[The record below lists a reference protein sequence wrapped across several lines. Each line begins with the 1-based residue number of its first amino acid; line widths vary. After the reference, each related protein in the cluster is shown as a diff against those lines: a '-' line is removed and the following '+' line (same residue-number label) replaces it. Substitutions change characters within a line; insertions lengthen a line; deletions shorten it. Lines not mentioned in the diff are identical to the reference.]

1 MLGFSSSVCCK
12 LVWEGGG
19 HIEILRAGVD
29 RETKSSEEDGIGRTT
44 SLRAGSDVT
53 YLDN

>member
-1 MLGFSSSVCCK
+1 MFVFSSSVS
-12 LVWEGGG
+12 LFGRGGG

-29 RETKSSEEDGIGRTT
+29 RERKSSEEDGIGRTT

-53 YLDN
+53 YLGS